1 MRKLR
6 LYLDTSV
13 WNFYY
18 ADDAPEKREITR
30 QFFENLQSGQYEIFS
45 SGVVIREIENA
56 DKETIIGLTAL
67 LKEYLPVMLEVT
79 DEIEKLADIYIAE
92 GVIPEKKRD
101 DALHIAVATVYEMD
115 ALISWNYRHLAN
127 LTKKEKIHAVNI
139 LNGYLKDLEMITP
152 MEVIGNE

>member
-56 DKETIIGLTAL
+56 DKETIIESA
-67 LKEYLPVMLEVT
+67 
-79 DEIEKLADIYIAE
+79 
-92 GVIPEKKRD
+92 
-101 DALHIAVATVYEMD
+101 
-115 ALISWNYRHLAN
+115 
-127 LTKKEKIHAVNI
+127 
-139 LNGYLKDLEMITP
+139 
-152 MEVIGNE
+152 